1 MVDHRRIKI
10 VNRTHYPSGKIKE
23 WVLQCMTPRL
33 SHADEVCRIVVTYYD
48 PRSTA
53 RAMYVYVHVHPA
65 SLGVYTFR
73 LGEHRI
79 LAVPRGGFAW
89 ETHTLVETS
98 PEERR
103 LIRAV
108 RQASKEPKTPVT
120 EARAAV
126 KRWETKIK
134 ACQTH
139 LAKWKRRLS
148 ARLRVEAKKA
158 EVTP

>member
-23 WVLQCMTPRL
+23 WVLQCMIPR
-33 SHADEVCRIVVTYYD
+33 SHADEVRRIVVTYYD

-53 RAMYVYVHVHPA
+53 RAMYVHVHPA
-65 SLGVYTFR
+65 SLGVYTFG
-73 LGEHRI
+73 LGKNRT
-79 LAVPRGGFAW
+79 LGVPRGGFAW

-148 ARLRVEAKKA
+148 ARLRAEAKKA
-158 EVTP
+158 RVTP